1 METSNG
7 GSWAPIFFISQ
18 SFPCIAPY
26 VAFRIVQT
34 PNRAVGASL
43 RIVYNLCWLIP
54 PMIRYE
60 DLAETVVR
68 HHPGQSLDLIQRAY
82 VVSAKY
88 HKGQVRL
95 SGEPYLLHPLDV
107 AYILAEMRLGTVAV
121 TAGLLH
127 DVLEDTL
134 MLPAELKK
142 QFGDE
147 VFQIVDGV
155 TKISQ
160 VHFTSRQE
168 KQAEN
173 FRKMLLAM
181 VGDIRVLFVK
191 LADRLHN
198 MRTLQ
203 YLPPERRERISIETL
218 EIYGPL
224 AHRLGMAKVR
234 SELEDLSFSYL
245 DPAAYQ
251 NTVSLIEA
259 RRAVSAD
266 FIEEAKQAISS
277 ELSESRIPARLES
290 RIKRIYSVYNKMRRQ
305 KITIDE
311 VYDFIA
317 IRVITDSE
325 KHCYQIL
332 GILHN
337 LWKPVPGRI
346 KDYIAI
352 PRPNLYQSLHTSVIG
367 KNGQPFEIQIRTE
380 DMHRVAEEGIAAH
393 WKYKEGKSGSLA
405 EEEQFRWLRQ
415 LIDQQR
421 EITDPR
427 EFLTSLKVDLYPD
440 EVYCF
445 TPKGEVITLPRDAT
459 PVDFAYAIH
468 TQVGHHCLGAKV
480 NNRIVPLRYKLKN
493 GEVVEILTSKD
504 SGPSRDWLTFALTSR
519 ARNRIKRW
527 LYQKERE
534 DAAEL
539 GKKLLEKEARKFK
552 VSWKKVLELEN
563 FMTVIQDQGCSTVDD
578 LYPTVGFGKIS
589 PRQLL
594 TALYPDQSPEQTE
607 GKLKIPFFEK
617 AVSKMLGRG
626 DTPITVRGQGGLLV
640 YRGKCCNPI
649 RGDEI
654 VGYITR
660 GKGISVH
667 TTTCPNAAAF
677 MGSDRMTE
685 VEWIDVP
692 EDSYFTVRLQISAED
707 RQGLLADITSTISN
721 LKTNIRESSSKTDAG
736 IGSMEVVIEIQDTRQ
751 LQKVIQAIKS
761 LKGIHEVERINRNP

>member
-1 METSNG
+1 
-7 GSWAPIFFISQ
+7 
-18 SFPCIAPY
+18 
-26 VAFRIVQT
+26 
-34 PNRAVGASL
+34 
-43 RIVYNLCWLIP
+43 
-54 PMIRYE
+54 MIRYE
-60 DLAETVVR
+60 DLAETVTK
-68 HHPGQSLDLIQRAY
+68 HHPGQPLELIQRGY

-88 HKGQVRL
+88 HKGQVRMN
-95 SGEPYLLHPLDV
+95 GEPYLTHPIEV
-107 AYILAEMRLGTVAV
+107 AHVLAEMRLGVVTV

-134 MLPAELKK
+134 MTPDELRK

-147 VFQIVDGV
+147 VLHIVDGV

-160 VHFTSRQE
+160 VQFTSRHE

-181 VGDIRVLFVK
+181 VGDIRILFVK

-203 YLPPERRERISIETL
+203 YLPPERRERISRETL
-218 EIYGPL
+218 DIYAPL
-224 AHRLGMAKVR
+224 AHRLGMAKIR
-234 SELEDLSFSYL
+234 GELEDLAFSHL

-251 NTVSLIEA
+251 NTVALIET

-266 FIEEAKQAISS
+266 FIEEAKKAIAA
-277 ELSESRIPARLES
+277 EIGEHQIPARLES
-290 RIKRIYSVYNKMRRQ
+290 RIKRIYGVYNKMRRQ
-305 KITIDE
+305 KISIDE
-311 VYDFIA
+311 VFDFVA
-317 IRVITDSE
+317 IRVITDSV
-325 KHCYQIL
+325 KNCYQIL

-393 WKYKEGKSGSLA
+393 WKYKEGKSGVV
-405 EEEQFRWLRQ
+405 EGEEQFRWLRQ

-421 EITDPR
+421 EISDPR
-427 EFLTSLKVDLYPD
+427 EFLSSLKVDLYPD

-468 TQVGHHCLGAKV
+468 TEVGHHCIGAKV
-480 NNRIVPLRYKLKN
+480 NNRIVPLRQKLRN
-493 GEVVEILTSKD
+493 GEIVEVLTSKD
-504 SGPSRDWLTFALTSR
+504 SGPSRDWLTFATTAR

-539 GKKLLEKEARKFK
+539 GRKLLEKEARKFK
-552 VSWKKVLELEN
+552 TSWKKISVSEALTRVMQE
-563 FMTVIQDQGCSTVDD
+563 QGVQKLDD
-578 LYPTVGFGKIS
+578 LYPEVGFGKIGA
-589 PRQLL
+589 RQIFS
-594 TALYPDQSPEQTE
+594 ALFPDQVPDS
-607 GKLKIPFFEK
+607 EK
-617 AVSKMLGRG
+617 KAKPSAITTVVNKVLGRT
-626 DTPITVRGQGGLLV
+626 DSPITVRGQGGLLV

-667 TTTCPNAAAF
+667 TAACPNAASF
-677 MGSDRMTE
+677 LGSDRMTE
-685 VEWIDVP
+685 VEWIQVPGEDV
-692 EDSYFTVRLQISAED
+692 FQVRLQIAVED
-707 RQGLLADITSTISN
+707 RQGILADITSAISN
-721 LKTNIRESSSKTDAG
+721 LKTNIRESRSTTEGGK
-736 IGSMEVVIEIQDTRQ
+736 GSVEVTVEIQDVKH
-751 LQKVIQAIKS
+751 LQRVIQGLKS
-761 LKGIHEVERINRNP
+761 IRGIQDVERVNRIP